1 MNIYKAKE
9 SRLIAFNEAKQALH
23 VNIYKAE
30 GGRLNIMKR
39 NKLYMV
45 SLQFNMLVVAV
56 PYFLQISI

>member
-1 MNIYKAKE
+1 MNIYKAKG